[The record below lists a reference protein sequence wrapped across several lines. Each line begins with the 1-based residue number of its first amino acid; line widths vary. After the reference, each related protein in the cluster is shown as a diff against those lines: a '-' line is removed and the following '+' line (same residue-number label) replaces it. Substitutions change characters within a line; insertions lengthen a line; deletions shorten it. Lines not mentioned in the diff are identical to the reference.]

1 MIQIRDF
8 IFSRIQ
14 LRQCFCMHMSACLI
28 CIRDRKEGYNSFQ
41 FWGLCMWEELN
52 SCSNSCLNES
62 VLCVSEREGGK
73 REWKSLCYCWPS
85 VPNLSYDCGC
95 AYCSVNYPRG
105 EVWVIQAVRPA
116 EFSLRTYRLLFLNS
130 LVFSFMKTVLLRDC
144 FAFCFCHYRAI
155 KMWKQNKKV
164 FFTPFKR
171 LR

>member
-1 MIQIRDF
+1 MVHMIKIRDF
-8 IFSRIQ
+8 IFSWIQ
-14 LRQCFCMHMSACLI
+14 LRQCFCMHMSSCLI

-52 SCSNSCLNES
+52 SCSNSVWMKVC
-62 VLCVSEREGGK
+62 CVWVRERGGK

-116 EFSLRTYRLLFLNS
+116 EFSLRILGHLGWWIAAVSYRLLFSKLAS
-130 LVFSFMKTVLLRDC
+130 VFLHENCIAQRLFRLL
-144 FAFCFCHYRAI
+144 FL
-155 KMWKQNKKV
+155 W
-164 FFTPFKR
+164 
-171 LR
+171 L